1 MTLGVPNL
9 KTALQGPLLHLE
21 EHLLQNQM
29 QVEAWL
35 REQWLETPAP
45 FYASVD
51 LRNAGFKLAPV
62 DTNLFSAGFNNLN
75 PAFMPLS
82 CAICG

>member
-21 EHLLQNQM
+21 AHLLQNQM

-45 FYASVD
+45 FMHQSIY
-51 LRNAGFKLAPV
+51 GMPV
-62 DTNLFSAGFNNLN
+62 LN
-75 PAFMPLS
+75 
-82 CAICG
+82 